1 MLAFSFRRDPVPFCD
16 SPLVQI
22 AENRP
27 PEPLYTT
34 GDTNDISSY
43 IQEVMDNCGDFGA
56 VYRLLEK
63 LSTSLSATPCNMR
76 GNGAYSIERT
86 ANAVALFRP

>member
-16 SPLVQI
+16 SPPVQI

-27 PEPLYTT
+27 FGPFDTT

-43 IQEVMDNCGDFGA
+43 IQEVMDICGDFGA
-56 VYRLLEK
+56 VYRLSEK
-63 LSTSLSATPCNMR
+63 LSTSLSANPRNKR
-76 GNGAYSIERT
+76 GTEAYSIERT
-86 ANAVALFRP
+86 ANAVAPFRP